1 VNPDAVLG
9 FLILFISYGWKVG
22 GLFESVCSAYQRWI
36 RHPTQWGFER
46 LLTFT
51 ARKYLSAP
59 TQDTTNRLV
68 WLFAHRLTVAIWVPY
83 FAVFETLA
91 SFSTAIWIS
100 CLGLV
105 FGTLQI
111 VIPRKQNQPLL
122 GENENTWGFG
132 QLVPLILLI
141 QPFSVVWEH
150 LMIVPSKPAE
160 EQPHSRSTTTSSE
173 TKTYEENDSRPLR
186 ETRPSVS
193 LLEHLNTN
201 EPVRPAD
208 RFQSQPT
215 PTEQLVLRSSLF
227 YINVYLV
234 QPAVLIAAIL
244 AFTTDA
250 YLIGYSTTGNWSYFC
265 IVLAVYVGIAWL
277 STFCLLPWVALGRRP
292 EFRAMICN
300 VELE

>member
-1 VNPDAVLG
+1 VLG

-22 GLFESVCSAYQRWI
+22 GLFESACSAYQRWI

-51 ARKYLSAP
+51 ARKHLSTP
-59 TQDTTNRLV
+59 TQNTTNRRV
-68 WLFAHRLTVAIWVPY
+68 WLFAHRLVVAIWVPY
-83 FAVFETLA
+83 FAVLETLA

-111 VIPRKQNQPLL
+111 VIPRQQNQPLL
-122 GENENTWGFG
+122 GGNENTWGFG

-150 LMIVPSKPAE
+150 LMIVSEKPAE
-160 EQPHSRSTTTSSE
+160 DQHNSRRIETPLKTTISEDKDSHS
-173 TKTYEENDSRPLR
+173 
-186 ETRPSVS
+186 TRQVQPSVS
-193 LLEHLNTN
+193 LLEYLETN
-201 EPVRPAD
+201 GSVRPAD
-208 RFQSQPT
+208 RFQTQPT
-215 PTEQLVLRSSLF
+215 PIEQIVLRSSLF
-227 YINVYLV
+227 YVNVYLI
-234 QPAVLIAAIL
+234 QPAILIAAIL

-250 YLIGYSTTGNWSYFC
+250 YSIGHSTTGNWSYFC

-277 STFCLLPWVALGRRP
+277 LTSCLLPWVALGRRP
-292 EFRAMICN
+292 KLRATTYN
-300 VELE
+300 VDLG